1 MLARLRRFKIC
12 RDCYLDATKGSG
24 LCPGCREPYKVA
36 EDEDDMPDFSSSAL
50 PLPAPGDATNNSEKT
65 GLSLMRRNQPGE
77 FDHNRFLFETS
88 GTYGVG
94 NAYWPKKEE
103 PHGEGD
109 GGFGDEMG
117 AETTEKPWK
126 PLSRKIPIPP
136 SILSPYRY
144 PIHHALTYPSSSL
157 QKKKN
162 TYTYTHI

>member
-1 MLARLRRFKIC
+1 
-12 RDCYLDATKGSG
+12 
-24 LCPGCREPYKVA
+24 
-36 EDEDDMPDFSSSAL
+36 MPDFSSGAL

-77 FDHNRFLFETS
+77 FDHNRYLFETS

-109 GGFGDEMG
+109 EGFGDKMG

-126 PLSRKIPIPP
+126 PLSRKIPIDP

-144 PIHHALTYPSSSL
+144 PIHHAHLL
-157 QKKKN
+157 R
-162 TYTYTHI
+162 HLLL